1 MFSIPVDTVAVLQS
15 PSCVQLFA
23 ISWTAA
29 HQVPVPHHLLMFAQV
44 HVHCISDA
52 IQPSPD
58 VLFSFCLQSFPASE
72 TFLMSQLF
80 ASDDQNTGASASATD
95 LTITSQGWFPLGLT
109 GLIFLQ
115 SKGLSNVFS
124 STTVRKHQ
132 FFGSQPY
139 GPVLTSVHDYWKTI
153 ALTMQTFVGK
163 VISLLFNMLSSFLIA
178 FLSRSKRL
186 LISWL

>member
-80 ASDDQNTGASASATD
+80 ASDDQNTGASASATV
-95 LTITSQGWFPLGLT
+95 LSMIIQGWFPLGLT
-109 GLIFLQ
+109 GLTSSL
-115 SKGLSNVFS
+115 SKGLSGVFS
-124 STTVRKHQ
+124 TTKIQRHQ
-132 FFGSQPY
+132 FFG
-139 GPVLTSVHDYWKTI
+139 
-153 ALTMQTFVGK
+153 ALPFLK
-163 VISLLFNMLSSFLIA
+163 SSSHNHTWPLEIP
-178 FLSRSKRL
+178 
-186 LISWL
+186 